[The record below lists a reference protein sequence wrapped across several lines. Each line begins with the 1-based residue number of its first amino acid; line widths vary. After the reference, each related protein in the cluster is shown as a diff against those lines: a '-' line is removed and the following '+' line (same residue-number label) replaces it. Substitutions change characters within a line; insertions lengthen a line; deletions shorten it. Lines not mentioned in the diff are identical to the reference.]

1 MDYEKIVA
9 NAKSYHY
16 SSRSIFLLLLLIL
29 FVLFASGMRSLMSKC
44 NKTFLKHQRDYQSKS
59 KRFLLKF
66 SHYSLIIHTY
76 LISLVGALIIGFMI
90 DSLFNPPMPLLI
102 GAILSCS
109 MEYPANQSMKQL
121 DLIISTSN
129 VDTCDKIIEIYFFG
143 GFFICLIMSV
153 GMYYL
158 MRNWGNNKSDQRGE
172 LNILIERGTIAQ

>member
-1 MDYEKIVA
+1 
-9 NAKSYHY
+9 
-16 SSRSIFLLLLLIL
+16 
-29 FVLFASGMRSLMSKC
+29 MRSLMSKC

-102 GAILSCS
+102 GAILRIKNLLGFMKSEKLIQRGVRLFNPPMPLLIGAILSCS

-121 DLIISTSN
+121 DLIISISN

-158 MRNWGNNKSDQRGE
+158 MRN
-172 LNILIERGTIAQ
+172 